1 MTKGTDIELYSFTI
15 GSITNFVGEII
26 SFFDQLPKDK
36 MSAFVLDEQGGANL
50 KRNPGTQSGMNRTFR
65 IYVRSPAKGW
75 ALSPTGLEDI
85 DRKEE
90 KCSLG
95 EDIHGF
101 LVPLGEVLSHL
112 MPDLFTI
119 CRFGGQFTDK
129 AAVYGRCC

>member
-1 MTKGTDIELYSFTI
+1 MKIS
-15 GSITNFVGEII
+15 GSI
-26 SFFDQLPKDK
+26 
-36 MSAFVLDEQGGANL
+36 LDEQGEANL
-50 KRNPGTQSGMNRTFR
+50 KRNPGTQSGMKRTFR
-65 IYVRSPAKGW
+65 RYVRSLAKGC

-90 KCSLG
+90 KCGLG
-95 EDIHGF
+95 EEIHGF

-129 AAVYGRCC
+129 AAVYGRYC